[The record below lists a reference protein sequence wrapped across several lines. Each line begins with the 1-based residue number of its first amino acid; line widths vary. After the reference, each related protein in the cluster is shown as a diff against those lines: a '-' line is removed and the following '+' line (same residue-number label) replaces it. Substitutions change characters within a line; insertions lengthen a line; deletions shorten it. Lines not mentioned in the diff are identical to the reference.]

1 MQSLLTGEKIS
12 AKITFLLGSSA
23 DPEGARHYLVRLS
36 QEQSEAFTRLSA
48 SDTALLFLVT
58 VFSHSRFLSEEILQH
73 PDWVDSLI
81 ASPDLFRV
89 LSFDEYVAL
98 LEEYL
103 GKELTEAP
111 SALKLAVFR
120 RQQLLR
126 ILIRD
131 VLD

>member
-12 AKITFLLGSSA
+12 AKITFLLG
-23 DPEGARHYLVRLS
+23 
-36 QEQSEAFTRLSA
+36 
-48 SDTALLFLVT
+48 
-58 VFSHSRFLSEEILQH
+58 
-73 PDWVDSLI
+73 

-89 LSFDEYVAL
+89 LSFDEYVTL
-98 LEEYL
+98 LEEFL

-131 VLD
+131 VLDYGELSEITEEISSLADAILDVTYRRIRSELVLRY